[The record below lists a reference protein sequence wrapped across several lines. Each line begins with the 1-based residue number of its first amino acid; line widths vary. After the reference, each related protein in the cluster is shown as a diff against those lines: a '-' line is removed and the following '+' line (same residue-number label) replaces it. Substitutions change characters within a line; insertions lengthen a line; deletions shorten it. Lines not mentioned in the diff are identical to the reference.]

1 MNTIIL
7 LSQLLFAECAENCPR
22 IETNIVDW
30 TFIDK
35 KYWIFAKDHGS
46 SPNGSKNCPGNDMI
60 EIKGNMRVGN
70 DSKIFPYDNIE
81 TLQKLT
87 CKKWSEKKEYC
98 VEFDQIKWEK
108 IRNDLQKKEM
118 HFCIDPYEWPN
129 RDGSAPWIMVTWEE
143 SKSLCESKGK
153 RLCSEDEWTFA
164 CEGEETFPYPN
175 GYIRESEKCNIDKR
189 WKAYDNSA
197 MFPRGTQKSGKE
209 LNNLWQGYLS
219 GSRKECISPFGV
231 NDMLGNVEEITTTS
245 RPNKYKSIL
254 KGGYWAGTKAQCRS
268 SIRSHGEL
276 HTFYQQG
283 FRCCSNPEIE
293 Q

>member
-1 MNTIIL
+1 MIPVIIFT
-7 LSQLLFAECAENCPR
+7 QLLPQFPVEEEWTYIDDNRP
-22 IETNIVDW
+22 EW
-30 TFIDK
+30 TFIEK
-35 KYWIFAKDHGS
+35 KYWITAKDAGLFPAGS
-46 SPNGSKNCPGNDMI
+46 QKCPQGDMI
-60 EIKGNMRVGN
+60 EIKGLMRVN
-70 DSKIFPYDNIE
+70 DSLHSFYDTIE
-81 TLQKLT
+81 NLQKTT

-98 VEFDQIKWEK
+98 VEFDQTKWEK

-276 HTFYQQG
+276 HAFYQQG